1 MDAGCTDDQVEDI
14 ERRMKKIVKEWTEV
28 KFSSGTKVLEEIAI
42 GKDIRKIK
50 YFEPNQ
56 LYIFESIGKD
66 ASHLKNKLV
75 KYETALLGLRKG
87 GNKSCPKK
95 FFDLTCVDVY

>member
-1 MDAGCTDDQVEDI
+1 MGVRNTLSY
-14 ERRMKKIVKEWTEV
+14 RKIVKEWTEV
-28 KFSSGTKVLEEIAI
+28 KFSSGTKVSEEIAI
-42 GKDIRKIK
+42 GKDILKIK

-66 ASHLKNKLV
+66 ASHLKNKLI

-87 GNKSCPKK
+87 GNKSSPKNSPKK
-95 FFDLTCVDVY
+95 LIDLRCVDVY